1 MNKVLITA
9 GPTREK
15 IDPVRFITNYS
26 TGKMGYLL
34 AELARKK
41 GYNVTLISGPTFLKP
56 PKGVKIIYI
65 ESAAELKEE
74 ILHYISKV
82 DCLIMTAAVGDY
94 RVNQINKSKIKSK
107 RKINLSLVSNPDIL
121 KEAGKRKKRNQLFV
135 GFALET
141 ENFVKNGLQK
151 MREKNLDFLI
161 VSSPGF
167 FGEAKRKKIVK
178 LLNKKGEVTDFS
190 LLSKKEVAKK
200 IINEVAH

>member
-1 MNKVLITA
+1 MKKILITA

-74 ILHYISKV
+74 IFRYIGKA

-94 RVNQINKSKIKSK
+94 RVSQIKKSKIKSK
-107 RKINLSLVSNPDIL
+107 RKINLSLISNPDIL
-121 KEAGKRKKRNQLFV
+121 KEAGKKKKNQLFI

-161 VSSPGF
+161 VSNPGF
-167 FGEAKRKKIVK
+167 FGEAKGKKIVK

-190 LLSKKEVAKK
+190 LLSKKEIAKK
-200 IINEVAH
+200 ILTVVA

>member
-1 MNKVLITA
+1 MKKILITA

-56 PKGVKIIYI
+56 LKGVKLIYI

-74 ILHYISKV
+74 IFRYISKV

-94 RVNQINKSKIKSK
+94 RVSQIKKSKIKSK

-121 KEAGKRKKRNQLFV
+121 KEAGKRKKKNQLFV

-167 FGEAKRKKIVK
+167 FGEAKGKKIVK
-178 LLNKKGEVTDFS
+178 LLNKKGEVANFS
-190 LLSKKEVAKK
+190 LLSKKEIAQK
-200 IINEVAH
+200 ILNEIKR